1 MPRLLI
7 PIESAAAETRV
18 AASPETLKK
27 FIALGCS
34 VAVERGAGVSSGF
47 LDETYA
53 SAGAD
58 LVAPG
63 EAQAWGQADVL
74 LCVQSPSPA
83 SLSRLRRGALVVG
96 MLSPYGNPELTEALK
111 GCGLSAMALELLPRI
126 SRAQSADVLSSQ
138 ANIAGYKAVL
148 LGAAALDRYF
158 PMLMTAAGTVQ
169 PARVVVLGAGVA
181 GLQAVATARRLG
193 AVVYVSDIR
202 PAVKEQ
208 VESLG
213 ARFIDPPEM
222 DEKPAESGGYAK
234 QASDAFLAAQRQQ
247 LSDQLAQADV
257 AICTAQVPG
266 KRAPR
271 LISEDMLDRMRP
283 GSVVVDLAVA
293 QGGNCADTV
302 PSQTVNRK
310 GVKLIG
316 ANELPCSVPNHASSL
331 YARNLLAL
339 LQPTLKDGQLT
350 LDTED
355 ELIAGCLI
363 AHDGSIRR
371 GDVLTPG
378 GSN

>member
-1 MPRLLI
+1 M
-7 PIESAAAETRV
+7 

-63 EAQAWGQADVL
+63 EPQAWGQADVL
-74 LCVQSPSPA
+74 LCVQSPGPA
-83 SLSRLRRGALVVG
+83 SLGRLRRGALVVG
-96 MLSPYGNPELTEALK
+96 MLSPYGNHELAEALK

-222 DEKPAESGGYAK
+222 DDKPAESGGYAK

-266 KRAPR
+266 RRAPR

-316 ANELPCSVPNHASSL
+316 ANELPCSVPNHASAL

-339 LQPTLKDGQLT
+339 LQPTLQDGQLT
-350 LDTED
+350 LDNED

-363 AHDGSIRR
+363 SQDGTICR

-378 GSN
+378 AN